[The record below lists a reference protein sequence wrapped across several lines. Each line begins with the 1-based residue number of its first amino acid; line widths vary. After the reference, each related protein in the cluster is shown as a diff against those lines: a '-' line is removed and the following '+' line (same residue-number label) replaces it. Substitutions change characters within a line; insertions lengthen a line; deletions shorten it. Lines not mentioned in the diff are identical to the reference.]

1 MTIHSDK
8 DSRNQKDVTTDGI
21 LTDNKDMTGHKD
33 GESPLNYCVIITNH
47 PIISFGKW

>member
-21 LTDNKDMTGHKD
+21 LTDNKDMTGHND
-33 GESPLNYCVIITNH
+33 GESPLKYCVIITNH